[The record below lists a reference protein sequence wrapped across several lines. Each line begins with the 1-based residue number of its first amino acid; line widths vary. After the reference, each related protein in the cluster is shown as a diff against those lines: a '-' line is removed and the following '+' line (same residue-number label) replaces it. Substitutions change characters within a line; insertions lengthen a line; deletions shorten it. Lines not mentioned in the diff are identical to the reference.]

1 MKLILFAVRN
11 QNSFLIDIL
20 RSMVRFTL
28 LLAGFLFSLSGCIH
42 SGSFAQQTIR
52 GDGDIVTETRDVG
65 QFSELRITG
74 SRSTIVYG
82 DEDGPIRITGESNIL
97 DNIVSYVDGD
107 RLVITS
113 KENTSLNP
121 TKRVEIEIPSTGLN
135 AVRVSG
141 SNRVELR
148 NIDRESFTIRGSG
161 STVIE
166 ADGVADKLKIRMS
179 GSSRIEAPNLISETA
194 TIRTSGS
201 SKAEVNVSGKLESRS
216 SGSSE
221 IIVHGNPS
229 EISNRSSGS
238 SRIRTVGN

>member
-1 MKLILFAVRN
+1 
-11 QNSFLIDIL
+11 
-20 RSMVRFTL
+20 MVRFTL
-28 LLAGFLFSLSGCIH
+28 LLAGFLFSLSGCVH

-52 GDGDIVTETRDVG
+52 GNGDIVTETRDVG
-65 QFSELRITG
+65 HFTELRITG

-82 DEDGPIRITGESNIL
+82 DEDGPIRITGDSNIL

-113 KENTSLNP
+113 EENTSLNP
-121 TKRVEIEIPSTGLN
+121 TRRLEIEIPSTSLN

-141 SNRVELR
+141 SNRIELR
-148 NIDRESFTIRGSG
+148 NIDRESFSIRGSG
-161 STVIE
+161 STAIE
-166 ADGVADKLKIRMS
+166 ANGYADQLDIRMS
-179 GSSRIEAPNLISETA
+179 GGSRISASNLVSESA
-194 TIRTSGS
+194 AIRTSGS

-229 EISNRSSGS
+229 EISNNSSGS